1 MKSKIKMLLLVFF
14 LMVIYCY
21 ILAIENLPD
30 KLVVLQGE
38 NISMKTLLGLNIK
51 ENFQT
56 IETASNNNKS
66 ITENPGKATLNVS
79 LFDNIFIKN
88 VNVDILPKTRVIPAG
103 NIAGVKL
110 YTSRCFSS
118 TECQKYRELIIKNI
132 NHMKIVV

>member
-110 YTSRCFSS
+110 YTSRCFGS
-118 TECQKYRELIIKNI
+118 TECQKYRELIIRNI
-132 NHMKIVV
+132 NRMKIAV